1 MNPYKHQVDISSQ
14 ALDILRKH
22 MIAYLAMQE
31 RTGKTLTS
39 ILICEQTKC
48 NNILVITKK
57 KALEGWKDTLS
68 KFTHTKTYECIN
80 YESLHKLETTNYDLI
95 IIDEA
100 HSNLGAY
107 PKVGKTWKEVYK
119 LTKGK
124 PIIYLSAT
132 PSAQTYAQLF
142 HQLKLSSWSP
152 WIKYPSFYNWHKDY
166 GIENIIYLGGRQ
178 IKQYNEVKSEKVMK
192 DVEHL
197 FISYTRTE
205 LGFEHEPTDILHYVE
220 LAEPIKLIYNS
231 LMKDRIVTV
240 AGHEVIADTV
250 MALRTKLHQ
259 LEGATLKQEDKNIF
273 LSNID
278 KISYILKT
286 WGDSNDLVIFYQYQ
300 NELSLLKQ
308 IFKSATILQGTSFAE
323 GVDLSMYETCVVY
336 SMDFSTAKYTQRRA
350 RQCNM
355 KRDTP
360 IDFHFLLVKGAIS
373 EQVYQTVAVN
383 RTNFVDS
390 YFNKQE
396 I

>member
-1 MNPYKHQVDISSQ
+1 MNPYQHQIDISSQ

-22 MIAYLAMQE
+22 MIVYLAMQE

-57 KALEGWKDTLS
+57 KALVGWIDTLS
-68 KFTHTKTYECIN
+68 KYKHNKTYECIN
-80 YESLHKLETTNYDLI
+80 YESLHKCTFKPDLV

-119 LTKGK
+119 FTKGK

-132 PSAQTYAQLF
+132 PSAQTYAQLY
-142 HQLKLSSWSP
+142 HQFKLSSWTP
-152 WIKYPSFYNWHKDY
+152 WIKCPSFYNWHKDY
-166 GIENIIYLGGRQ
+166 GVENIIYLGGRQ
-178 IKQYNEVKSEKVMK
+178 IKQYNEVKSEKVMR

-205 LGFEHEPTDILHYVE
+205 LGFEHEPNDILHYIDLSSE
-220 LAEPIKLIYNS
+220 IKEYYNS
-231 LMKDRIVTV
+231 LLKDRVATV
-240 AGHEVIADTV
+240 VGTEVIADTV

-259 LEGATLKQEDKNIF
+259 IEGSTLKQEDKNIF
-273 LSNID
+273 LSKID
-278 KISYILKT
+278 KIDYILKT
-286 WGDSNDLVIFYQYQ
+286 WGDSDNLVIFYQYQ

-308 IFKSATILQGTSFAE
+308 TFKSATILQGTSFAE

>member
-1 MNPYKHQVDISSQ
+1 MKPYQHQVDISSQ
-14 ALDILRKH
+14 ALDILRKN
-22 MIAYLAMQE
+22 MIVYLAMQE

-57 KALEGWKDTLS
+57 KALTGWIDTLS
-68 KFTHTKTYECIN
+68 KYKHNKTYECIN
-80 YESLHKLETTNYDLI
+80 YESLHKCTFKPDLV

-107 PKVGKTWKEVYK
+107 PKVGKTWKEVFK
-119 LTKGK
+119 FTKGK

-132 PSAQTYAQLF
+132 PSAQTYAQLY
-142 HQLKLSSWSP
+142 HQFKLSSWSP
-152 WIKYPSFYNWHKDY
+152 WTKYPSFYNWHKDY

-178 IKQYNEVKSEKVMK
+178 IKQYNEVKSEKVMSS
-192 DVEHL
+192 VEHL

-205 LGFEHEPTDILHYVE
+205 LGFEHEPNDILHYIDLSPE
-220 LAEPIKLIYNS
+220 IKTYYNS
-231 LMKDRIVTV
+231 LLKDRVATV
-240 AGHEVIADTV
+240 AGTEVIADTV

-259 LEGATLKQEDKNIF
+259 IEGATLKQEDKNIF
-273 LSNID
+273 LSKID
-278 KISYILKT
+278 KIDYILKT
-286 WGDSNDLVIFYQYQ
+286 WGDSKDLVIFYQYQ

-308 IFKSATILQGTSFAE
+308 TFKSATILQGTSFAE

>member
-1 MNPYKHQVDISSQ
+1 MKPYQHQVDISSH

-22 MIAYLAMQE
+22 MIVYLAMQE

-39 ILICEQTKC
+39 ILICEQTKS

-57 KALEGWKDTLS
+57 KALVGWIDTLS
-68 KFTHTKTYECIN
+68 KYKHNKTYECIN
-80 YESLHKLETTNYDLI
+80 YESLHKCKFKPDLV

-107 PKVGKTWKEVYK
+107 PKVGKTWKEVFK
-119 LTKGK
+119 FTKGK

-132 PSAQTYAQLF
+132 PSAQTYAQLY
-142 HQLKLSSWSP
+142 HQFKLSSWSP

-178 IKQYNEVKSEKVMK
+178 IKQYNEVKSTKVMK

-205 LGFEHEPTDILHYVE
+205 LGFEHEPNDILHYVDLSSE
-220 LAEPIKLIYNS
+220 IKEYYNS
-231 LMKDRIVTV
+231 LLKDRVANV
-240 AGHEVIADTV
+240 AGTEVIADTV

-259 LEGATLKQEDKNIF
+259 IEGSTLKQEDKNIF
-273 LSNID
+273 LSKLD
-278 KISYILKT
+278 KIEYILKT
-286 WGDSNDLVIFYQYQ
+286 WGDSKDLVIFYQYQ

-308 IFKSATILQGTSFAE
+308 TFKSATILQGTSFAE

>member
-22 MIAYLAMQE
+22 MIVYLAMQE

-57 KALEGWKDTLS
+57 KALVGWIDTLS
-68 KFTHTKTYECIN
+68 KYKHNKTYECIN
-80 YESLHKLETTNYDLI
+80 YESLHKCTFKPDLV

-119 LTKGK
+119 FTKGK

-132 PSAQTYAQLF
+132 PSAQTYAQLY
-142 HQLKLSSWSP
+142 HQFKLSSWSP

-205 LGFEHEPTDILHYVE
+205 LGFEHEPNDILHYIDLSSE
-220 LAEPIKLIYNS
+220 IREYYNS
-231 LMKDRIVTV
+231 LLKDRVATVT
-240 AGHEVIADTV
+240 GTEVIADTV

-259 LEGATLKQEDKNIF
+259 IEGATLKQEDRNIF
-273 LSNID
+273 LSKID
-278 KISYILKT
+278 KIDYILKT
-286 WGDSNDLVIFYQYQ
+286 WGDSDNLVIFYQYQ

-308 IFKSATILQGTSFAE
+308 TFKSATILQGTSFAE

>member
-1 MNPYKHQVDISSQ
+1 MKPYKHQIDISSQ

-22 MIAYLAMQE
+22 MIVYLAMQE

-57 KALEGWKDTLS
+57 KALIGWIDTLS
-68 KFTHTKTYECIN
+68 KYKHNKTYECIN
-80 YESLHKLETTNYDLI
+80 YESLHKCTFAPDLV

-119 LTKGK
+119 FTNGK

-132 PSAQTYAQLF
+132 PSAQTYAQLY
-142 HQLKLSSWSP
+142 HQFKLSSWSP

-166 GIENIIYLGGRQ
+166 GIENNIYLGGRQ
-178 IKQYNEVKSEKVMK
+178 IKQYNEVKSAKVMK

-205 LGFEHEPTDILHYVE
+205 LGFEHEPNDILHYIDLSSE
-220 LAEPIKLIYNS
+220 IRDYYNS
-231 LMKDRIVTV
+231 LLKDRV
-240 AGHEVIADTV
+240 ATIAGTEVIADTV

-259 LEGATLKQEDKNIF
+259 IEGATLKQEDKNIF
-273 LSNID
+273 LSKID
-278 KISYILKT
+278 KIDYILKT
-286 WGDSNDLVIFYQYQ
+286 WGDSKDLVIFYQYQ

-308 IFKSATILQGTSFAE
+308 TFKSATILQGTSFAE

-390 YFNKQE
+390 YFSKQE

>member
-1 MNPYKHQVDISSQ
+1 MQPYQHQVDISSQ

-22 MIAYLAMQE
+22 MIVYLAMQE

-57 KALEGWKDTLS
+57 KALVGWIDTLS
-68 KFTHTKTYECIN
+68 KYKHNKTYECIN
-80 YESLHKLETTNYDLI
+80 YESLHKCTFKPDLV

-107 PKVGKTWKEVYK
+107 PKVGKTWKEVFK
-119 LTKGK
+119 FTKGK

-132 PSAQTYAQLF
+132 PSAQTYAQLY
-142 HQLKLSSWSP
+142 HQFKLSSWSP

-192 DVEHL
+192 EVEHL

-205 LGFEHEPTDILHYVE
+205 LGFEHEPNDILHYIDLSSE
-220 LAEPIKLIYNS
+220 IREYYNS
-231 LMKDRIVTV
+231 LLKDRVATVTDT
-240 AGHEVIADTV
+240 EVIADTV

-259 LEGATLKQEDKNIF
+259 IEGATLKQEDKNIF
-273 LSNID
+273 LSKID
-278 KISYILKT
+278 KIDYILKT
-286 WGDSNDLVIFYQYQ
+286 WGDSDNLVIFYQYQ

-308 IFKSATILQGTSFAE
+308 TFKSATILQGTSFAE

-383 RTNFVDS
+383 RANFVDS

>member
-1 MNPYKHQVDISSQ
+1 MNPYQHQVDISSQ

-22 MIAYLAMQE
+22 MIVYLAMQE

-57 KALEGWKDTLS
+57 KALVGWIDTLS
-68 KFTHTKTYECIN
+68 KYKHNKTYECIN
-80 YESLHKLETTNYDLI
+80 YESLHKCTFKPDLV

-107 PKVGKTWKEVYK
+107 PKVGKMWKEVYK
-119 LTKGK
+119 FTKGK

-132 PSAQTYAQLF
+132 PSAQTYAQLY
-142 HQLKLSSWSP
+142 HQFKLSSWTP

-178 IKQYNEVKSEKVMK
+178 LKQYNEVKSEKVMG

-205 LGFEHEPTDILHYVE
+205 LGFEHEPNDILHYIDLSSE
-220 LAEPIKLIYNS
+220 IKEYYNS
-231 LMKDRIVTV
+231 LLKDRVATV
-240 AGHEVIADTV
+240 AGTEVIADTV

-259 LEGATLKQEDKNIF
+259 IEGSTLKQEDKNIF
-273 LSNID
+273 LSKID
-278 KISYILKT
+278 KIDYILKT
-286 WGDSNDLVIFYQYQ
+286 WGDSDNLVIFYQYQ

-308 IFKSATILQGTSFAE
+308 TFKSATILQGTSFAE

>member
-1 MNPYKHQVDISSQ
+1 MKPYQHQVDISSQ

-22 MIAYLAMQE
+22 MIVYLAMQE

-57 KALEGWKDTLS
+57 KALVGWEETLS
-68 KFTHTKTYECIN
+68 KYTHNKTYECIN
-80 YESLHKLETTNYDLI
+80 YESLHKCTFTPDLV

-107 PKVGKTWKEVYK
+107 PKVGKTWKEVFK
-119 LTKGK
+119 FTKGK

-132 PSAQTYAQLF
+132 PSAQTYAQLY
-142 HQLKLSSWSP
+142 HQFKLSSWSP

-192 DVEHL
+192 EVEHL

-205 LGFEHEPTDILHYVE
+205 LGFEHEPNDILHYIDLSSE
-220 LAEPIKLIYNS
+220 IREYYNS
-231 LMKDRIVTV
+231 LLKDRVATVT
-240 AGHEVIADTV
+240 GTEVIADTV

-259 LEGATLKQEDKNIF
+259 IEGATLKQEDKNIF
-273 LSNID
+273 LSKID
-278 KISYILKT
+278 KIDYILKT
-286 WGDSNDLVIFYQYQ
+286 WGDSDNLVIFYQYQ

-308 IFKSATILQGTSFAE
+308 TFKSATILQGTSFAE

>member
-1 MNPYKHQVDISSQ
+1 MKPYQHQIDISSQ
-14 ALDILRKH
+14 ALNILRKH
-22 MIAYLAMQE
+22 MIVYLAMQE

-57 KALEGWKDTLS
+57 KALTGWIDTLS
-68 KFTHTKTYECIN
+68 KYTHNKNYECIN
-80 YESLHKLETTNYDLI
+80 YESLHKCTFKPDLV

-107 PKVGKTWKEVYK
+107 PKVGETWKEVYK
-119 LTKGK
+119 FTKGK

-132 PSAQTYAQLF
+132 PSAQTYAQLY
-142 HQLKLSSWSP
+142 HQFKLSSWSP
-152 WIKYPSFYNWHKDY
+152 WLKYPSFYNWHKDY

-178 IKQYNEVKSEKVMK
+178 IKQYNEVKSEKVMSS
-192 DVEHL
+192 VEHL

-205 LGFEHEPTDILHYVE
+205 LGFEHEPNDILHYIDLSPE
-220 LAEPIKLIYNS
+220 IKTYYNS
-231 LMKDRIVTV
+231 LLKDRITTI
-240 AGHEVIADTV
+240 AGTEIITDTV

-259 LEGATLKQEDKNIF
+259 IEGATLKQEDKNLF
-273 LSNID
+273 LSKID
-278 KISYILKT
+278 KIEYILKT
-286 WGDSNDLVIFYQYQ
+286 WGDSKDLVIFYQYQ
-300 NELSLLKQ
+300 NELSLLSQ
-308 IFKSATILQGTSFAE
+308 TFKSATILQGTSFAE

-373 EQVYQTVAVN
+373 EQVYQTVVVN

>member
-1 MNPYKHQVDISSQ
+1 MNPYQHQVDISSQ

-22 MIAYLAMQE
+22 MIVYLAMQE

-57 KALEGWKDTLS
+57 KALVGWIDTLS
-68 KFTHTKTYECIN
+68 KYKHNKTYECIN
-80 YESLHKLETTNYDLI
+80 YESLHKCTFKPDLV

-107 PKVGKTWKEVYK
+107 PKVGKMWKEVFK
-119 LTKGK
+119 FTKGK

-132 PSAQTYAQLF
+132 PSAQTYAQLY
-142 HQLKLSSWSP
+142 HQFKLSSWTP

-178 IKQYNEVKSEKVMK
+178 LKQYNEVKSEKVMG

-205 LGFEHEPTDILHYVE
+205 LGFEHEPNDILHYIDLSSE
-220 LAEPIKLIYNS
+220 IKEYYNS
-231 LMKDRIVTV
+231 LLKDRVATV
-240 AGHEVIADTV
+240 AGTEVIADTV
-250 MALRTKLHQ
+250 MALRTKLLQ
-259 LEGATLKQEDKNIF
+259 IEGSTLKQEDKNIF
-273 LSNID
+273 LSKID
-278 KISYILKT
+278 KIDYILKT
-286 WGDSNDLVIFYQYQ
+286 WGDSDNLVIFYQYQ

-308 IFKSATILQGTSFAE
+308 TFKSATILQGTSFAE

>member
-1 MNPYKHQVDISSQ
+1 MNPYQHQVDISSQ

-22 MIAYLAMQE
+22 MIVYLAMQE

-57 KALEGWKDTLS
+57 KALVGWEETLS
-68 KFTHTKTYECIN
+68 KYTHNKTYECIN
-80 YESLHKLETTNYDLI
+80 YESLHKCTFTPDLV

-107 PKVGKTWKEVYK
+107 PKVGKTWKEVFK
-119 LTKGK
+119 FTKGK

-132 PSAQTYAQLF
+132 PSAQTYAQLY
-142 HQLKLSSWSP
+142 HQFKLSSWSP

-192 DVEHL
+192 EVEHL

-205 LGFEHEPTDILHYVE
+205 LGFEHEPNDILHYIDLSSE
-220 LAEPIKLIYNS
+220 IREYYNS
-231 LMKDRIVTV
+231 LLKDRVATVT
-240 AGHEVIADTV
+240 GTEVIADTV

-259 LEGATLKQEDKNIF
+259 IEGATLKQEDKNIF
-273 LSNID
+273 LSKID
-278 KISYILKT
+278 KIDYILKT
-286 WGDSNDLVIFYQYQ
+286 WGDSDNLVIFYQYQ

-308 IFKSATILQGTSFAE
+308 TFKSATILQGTSFAE

>member
-1 MNPYKHQVDISSQ
+1 MKPYQHQVDISSQ

-22 MIAYLAMQE
+22 MIVYLAMQE

-57 KALEGWKDTLS
+57 KALAGWIDTLS
-68 KFTHTKTYECIN
+68 KYTHNKKYTYIN

-107 PKVGKTWKEVYK
+107 PKVGKIWKEVFK
-119 LTKGK
+119 FTKGK

-142 HQLKLSSWSP
+142 HQLKLSSWTP

-178 IKQYNEVKSEKVMK
+178 IKQYNEVKSGKVMR

-205 LGFEHEPTDILHYVE
+205 LGFEHEPNDILHYIDLSSE
-220 LAEPIKLIYNS
+220 IKEYYNS
-231 LMKDRIVTV
+231 LLKDRVATV
-240 AGHEVIADTV
+240 SGTEVIADTV

-259 LEGATLKQEDKNIF
+259 IEGATLKQEDKNIF
-273 LSNID
+273 LSKID
-278 KISYILKT
+278 KIDYILKT
-286 WGDSNDLVIFYQYQ
+286 WGDSDNLVIFYQYQ

-308 IFKSATILQGTSFAE
+308 TFKSATILQGTSFAE

>member
-1 MNPYKHQVDISSQ
+1 MIPYQHQIDISSQ

-22 MIAYLAMQE
+22 MIVYLAMQE

-57 KALEGWKDTLS
+57 KALVGWIDTLS
-68 KFTHTKTYECIN
+68 KYTHNKTYECIN
-80 YESLHKLETTNYDLI
+80 YESLHKCTFKPDLV

-119 LTKGK
+119 FTKGK

-132 PSAQTYAQLF
+132 PSAQTYAQLY
-142 HQLKLSSWSP
+142 HQFKLSSWTP
-152 WIKYPSFYNWHKDY
+152 WIKYPSFYNWHKYY
-166 GIENIIYLGGRQ
+166 GIENIIYLCGRQ
-178 IKQYNEVKSEKVMK
+178 IKQYNEVKSEKVMR

-205 LGFEHEPTDILHYVE
+205 LGFEHEPNDILHYIDLSSE
-220 LAEPIKLIYNS
+220 IREYYNS
-231 LMKDRIVTV
+231 LLKDRVATVT
-240 AGHEVIADTV
+240 GTEVIADTV

-259 LEGATLKQEDKNIF
+259 IEGATLKQEDKNIF
-273 LSNID
+273 LSKID
-278 KISYILKT
+278 KIDYILKT
-286 WGDSNDLVIFYQYQ
+286 WGDSDNLVIFYQYQ

-308 IFKSATILQGTSFAE
+308 TFKSATILQGTSFAE
-323 GVDLSMYETCVVY
+323 GVDLSRYETCVVY

>member
-1 MNPYKHQVDISSQ
+1 MKPYQHQIDISSQ
-14 ALDILRKH
+14 ALNILRKH
-22 MIAYLAMQE
+22 MIVYLAMQE

-57 KALEGWKDTLS
+57 KALVGWVDTLS
-68 KFTHTKTYECIN
+68 KYEHNKNYECIN
-80 YESLHKLETTNYDLI
+80 YESLHKCKFKPDLV

-107 PKVGKTWKEVYK
+107 PKIGKTWKEVFK
-119 LTKGK
+119 FTKGK

-132 PSAQTYAQLF
+132 PSAQTYAQLY
-142 HQLKLSSWSP
+142 HQFKLSSWSP

-178 IKQYNEVKSEKVMK
+178 IKQYNEVKSTKVMK

-205 LGFEHEPTDILHYVE
+205 LGFEHEPNDILHYVDLSSE
-220 LAEPIKLIYNS
+220 IKEYYNS
-231 LMKDRIVTV
+231 LLKDRVANV
-240 AGHEVIADTV
+240 AGTEVIADTV

-259 LEGATLKQEDKNIF
+259 IEGSTLKQEDKNIF
-273 LSNID
+273 LSKLD
-278 KISYILKT
+278 KIDYILKT
-286 WGDSNDLVIFYQYQ
+286 WGDSKDLVIFYQYQ

-308 IFKSATILQGTSFAE
+308 TFKSATILQGTSFAE

-355 KRDTP
+355 RRDTP

>member
-1 MNPYKHQVDISSQ
+1 MKPYKHQIDISSQ

-22 MIAYLAMQE
+22 MIVYLAMQE

-57 KALEGWKDTLS
+57 KALVGWVDTLS
-68 KFTHTKTYECIN
+68 KYKHNKTYECIN
-80 YESLHKLETTNYDLI
+80 YESLHKCTFKPDLV

-107 PKVGKTWKEVYK
+107 PKVGKIWKEVFK
-119 LTKGK
+119 FTKGK

-132 PSAQTYAQLF
+132 PSAQTYAQLY
-142 HQLKLSSWSP
+142 HQFKLSSWIP
-152 WIKYPSFYNWHKDY
+152 WIKYPSFYSWHKDY
-166 GIENIIYLGGRQ
+166 GIEHIIYLGGRQ

-197 FISYTRTE
+197 FVSYTRTE
-205 LGFEHEPTDILHYVE
+205 LGFEHEPNDILHYIDLSSE
-220 LAEPIKLIYNS
+220 IKEYYNS
-231 LMKDRIVTV
+231 LLKDRV
-240 AGHEVIADTV
+240 ATIAGTEVIADTV

-259 LEGATLKQEDKNIF
+259 IEGATLKQEDKNIF
-273 LSNID
+273 LSKID
-278 KISYILKT
+278 KIDYILKT
-286 WGDSNDLVIFYQYQ
+286 WGDSDNLVIFYQYQ

-308 IFKSATILQGTSFAE
+308 TFKSATILQGTSFAE

>member
-1 MNPYKHQVDISSQ
+1 MKPYKHQIDISSQ

-22 MIAYLAMQE
+22 MIVYLAMQE

-57 KALEGWKDTLS
+57 KALVGWIDTLS
-68 KFTHTKTYECIN
+68 KYTHNKTYECIN
-80 YESLHKLETTNYDLI
+80 YESLHKCTFKPDLV

-107 PKVGKTWKEVYK
+107 PKVGKTWKEVFK
-119 LTKGK
+119 FTKGK

-132 PSAQTYAQLF
+132 PSAQTYAQLY
-142 HQLKLSSWSP
+142 HQFKLSSWSP

-178 IKQYNEVKSEKVMK
+178 IKQYNEVKSAKVMR
-192 DVEHL
+192 DVEPL

-205 LGFEHEPTDILHYVE
+205 LGFEHEPHDILHYIDLSSE
-220 LAEPIKLIYNS
+220 IRDYYNKL
-231 LMKDRIVTV
+231 LKDRV
-240 AGHEVIADTV
+240 ATIAGTEVIADTV

-259 LEGATLKQEDKNIF
+259 IEGSTLKQEDKNIF
-273 LSNID
+273 LSKID
-278 KISYILKT
+278 KIDYILKT
-286 WGDSNDLVIFYQYQ
+286 WGDSKDLVIFYQYQ

-308 IFKSATILQGTSFAE
+308 TFKSATILQGTSFAE

>member
-1 MNPYKHQVDISSQ
+1 MKPYQHQIDISSQ

-22 MIAYLAMQE
+22 MLVYLAMQE

-57 KALEGWKDTLS
+57 KALVGWIDTLS
-68 KFTHTKTYECIN
+68 KYKHNKTYECIN
-80 YESLHKLETTNYDLI
+80 YESLHKCTFKPDLV

-107 PKVGKTWKEVYK
+107 PKVGKTWKEVFTF
-119 LTKGK
+119 TKRK

-132 PSAQTYAQLF
+132 PSAQTYAQLY
-142 HQLKLSSWSP
+142 HQFKLSSWTP

-178 IKQYNEVKSEKVMK
+178 LKQYNEVESEKVMG

-197 FISYTRTE
+197 FTSYTRTE
-205 LGFEHEPTDILHYVE
+205 LGFEHEPNDILHYIDLSSE
-220 LAEPIKLIYNS
+220 IKECYNR
-231 LMKDRIVTV
+231 LLKDRVATV
-240 AGHEVIADTV
+240 AGTEVIADTV

-259 LEGATLKQEDKNIF
+259 IEGSTLKQEDKNIF
-273 LSNID
+273 LSKID
-278 KISYILKT
+278 KIDYILKT
-286 WGDSNDLVIFYQYQ
+286 WGDSDNLVIFYQYQ

-308 IFKSATILQGTSFAE
+308 TFKSATILQGTSFAE

-360 IDFHFLLVKGAIS
+360 IDFHFLLVKSAIS

>member
-1 MNPYKHQVDISSQ
+1 MNPYQHQVDISSQ

-22 MIAYLAMQE
+22 MIVYLAMQE

-57 KALEGWKDTLS
+57 KALVGWIDTLS
-68 KFTHTKTYECIN
+68 KYKHNKTYECIN
-80 YESLHKLETTNYDLI
+80 YESLHKCTFKPDLV

-107 PKVGKTWKEVYK
+107 PKVGKMWKEVFK
-119 LTKGK
+119 FTKGK

-132 PSAQTYAQLF
+132 PSAQTYAQLY
-142 HQLKLSSWSP
+142 HQFKLSSWTP

-178 IKQYNEVKSEKVMK
+178 LKQYNEVKSEKVMG

-205 LGFEHEPTDILHYVE
+205 LGFEHEPNDILHYIDLSSE
-220 LAEPIKLIYNS
+220 IKEYYNS
-231 LMKDRIVTV
+231 LLKDRVATV
-240 AGHEVIADTV
+240 AGTEVIADTV

-259 LEGATLKQEDKNIF
+259 IEGSTLKQEDKNIF
-273 LSNID
+273 LSKID
-278 KISYILKT
+278 KIDYILKT
-286 WGDSNDLVIFYQYQ
+286 WGDSDNLVIFYQYQ

-308 IFKSATILQGTSFAE
+308 TFKSATILQGTSFAE

>member
-1 MNPYKHQVDISSQ
+1 MKPYQHQIDISSQ
-14 ALDILRKH
+14 ALDILRTH
-22 MIAYLAMQE
+22 MIVYLAMQE

-57 KALEGWKDTLS
+57 KALVGWIDTLS
-68 KFTHTKTYECIN
+68 KYKHNKNYECIN
-80 YESLHKLETTNYDLI
+80 YESLHKCTFKPDLV

-119 LTKGK
+119 FTKGK

-132 PSAQTYAQLF
+132 PSAQTYAQLY
-142 HQLKLSSWSP
+142 HQFKLSSWSP

-205 LGFEHEPTDILHYVE
+205 LGFEHEPNDILHYIDLSSE
-220 LAEPIKLIYNS
+220 IKEYYNS
-231 LMKDRIVTV
+231 LLKDRVANVT
-240 AGHEVIADTV
+240 GTEVIADTV

-259 LEGATLKQEDKNIF
+259 IEGSTLKQEDKNIF
-273 LSNID
+273 LSKLD
-278 KISYILKT
+278 KIDYILKT
-286 WGDSNDLVIFYQYQ
+286 WGDSKDLVIFYQYQ

-308 IFKSATILQGTSFAE
+308 TFKSATILQGTSFAE

>member
-1 MNPYKHQVDISSQ
+1 MKPYQHQVDISSQ

-22 MIAYLAMQE
+22 MIVYLAMQE

-57 KALEGWKDTLS
+57 KALVGWIDTLS
-68 KFTHTKTYECIN
+68 KYTHNKTYECIN
-80 YESLHKLETTNYDLI
+80 YESLHKCTFKPDLV

-107 PKVGKTWKEVYK
+107 PKVGKTWKEVFK
-119 LTKGK
+119 FTKGK

-132 PSAQTYAQLF
+132 PSAQTYAQLY
-142 HQLKLSSWSP
+142 HQFKLSSWTP
-152 WIKYPSFYNWHKDY
+152 WIKYPSFYNWHKEY

-178 IKQYNEVKSEKVMK
+178 IKQYNEVKSAKVMR
-192 DVEHL
+192 DVEPL

-205 LGFEHEPTDILHYVE
+205 LGFEHEPNDILHYIDLSSE
-220 LAEPIKLIYNS
+220 IREYYNKL
-231 LMKDRIVTV
+231 LKDRV
-240 AGHEVIADTV
+240 ATIAGTEVIADTV

-259 LEGATLKQEDKNIF
+259 IEGSTLKQGDKNIF
-273 LSNID
+273 LSKID
-278 KISYILKT
+278 KIDYILKT
-286 WGDSNDLVIFYQYQ
+286 WGDSKDLVIFYQYQ

-308 IFKSATILQGTSFAE
+308 TFKSATILQGTSFAE
-323 GVDLSMYETCVVY
+323 GVDLSMYETCVGY

>member
-1 MNPYKHQVDISSQ
+1 MNPYKHQIDISSQ
-14 ALDILRKH
+14 ALDILRKN
-22 MIAYLAMQE
+22 MVVYLAMQE

-57 KALEGWKDTLS
+57 KALVGWVDTLS
-68 KFTHTKTYECIN
+68 KYKHNKTYECIN
-80 YESLHKLETTNYDLI
+80 YESLHKCTFKPDLV

-119 LTKGK
+119 FTKGK

-132 PSAQTYAQLF
+132 PSAQTYAQLY
-142 HQLKLSSWSP
+142 HQFKLSSWSP
-152 WIKYPSFYNWHKDY
+152 WVKYPSFYNWHKDY

-205 LGFEHEPTDILHYVE
+205 LGFEHEPNDILHYIDLSSE
-220 LAEPIKLIYNS
+220 IREYYNS
-231 LMKDRIVTV
+231 LLKDRVATV
-240 AGHEVIADTV
+240 AGTEVIADTV

-259 LEGATLKQEDKNIF
+259 IEGSTLKQEDKNIF
-273 LSNID
+273 LSKLD
-278 KISYILKT
+278 KIDYILKT
-286 WGDSNDLVIFYQYQ
+286 WGDSDNLVIFYQYQ

-308 IFKSATILQGTSFAE
+308 TFKSATILQGTSFAE

-350 RQCNM
+350 RQCNI

-373 EQVYQTVAVN
+373 EQVYKTVAVN

>member
-1 MNPYKHQVDISSQ
+1 MKPYQHQVDISSQ

-22 MIAYLAMQE
+22 MIVYLAMQE

-57 KALEGWKDTLS
+57 KALVGWIDTLS
-68 KFTHTKTYECIN
+68 KYKHNKTYECIN
-80 YESLHKLETTNYDLI
+80 YESLHKCTFKPDLV

-107 PKVGKTWKEVYK
+107 PKVGKTWKEVFK
-119 LTKGK
+119 FTKGK

-132 PSAQTYAQLF
+132 PSAQTYAQLY
-142 HQLKLSSWSP
+142 HQFKLSSWSP

-192 DVEHL
+192 EVEHL

-205 LGFEHEPTDILHYVE
+205 LGFEHEPNDILHYIDLSSE
-220 LAEPIKLIYNS
+220 IREYYNS
-231 LMKDRIVTV
+231 LLKDRVATVT
-240 AGHEVIADTV
+240 GTEVIADTV

-259 LEGATLKQEDKNIF
+259 IEGATLKQEDKNIF
-273 LSNID
+273 LSKID
-278 KISYILKT
+278 KIDYILKT
-286 WGDSNDLVIFYQYQ
+286 WGDSDNLVIFYQYQ

-308 IFKSATILQGTSFAE
+308 TFKSATILQGTSFAE

-383 RTNFVDS
+383 RANFVDS

>member
-1 MNPYKHQVDISSQ
+1 MKPYQHQIDISSQ

-22 MIAYLAMQE
+22 MIVYLAMQE

-57 KALEGWKDTLS
+57 KALVGWIDTLS
-68 KFTHTKTYECIN
+68 KYKHNKTYECIN
-80 YESLHKLETTNYDLI
+80 YESLHKCTFKPDLV

-107 PKVGKTWKEVYK
+107 PKVGKTWKEVFK
-119 LTKGK
+119 FTKGK

-132 PSAQTYAQLF
+132 PSAQTYAQLY
-142 HQLKLSSWSP
+142 HQFKLSSWSP

-178 IKQYNEVKSEKVMK
+178 LKQYNEVKSVKVMK

-205 LGFEHEPTDILHYVE
+205 LGFEHEPNDILHYIDLSSE
-220 LAEPIKLIYNS
+220 IKEYYNS
-231 LMKDRIVTV
+231 LLKDRV
-240 AGHEVIADTV
+240 ATIAGTEVIADTV

-259 LEGATLKQEDKNIF
+259 LEGSTLKQEDKNIF
-273 LSNID
+273 LSKLD
-278 KISYILKT
+278 KIDYILKT
-286 WGDSNDLVIFYQYQ
+286 CGDSKDLVIFYQYQ

-308 IFKSATILQGTSFAE
+308 TFKSATILQGTSFAE
-323 GVDLSMYETCVVY
+323 GVDLSMYETCIVY

-383 RTNFVDS
+383 RANFVDS

>member
-1 MNPYKHQVDISSQ
+1 MKPYQHQVDISSQ

-22 MIAYLAMQE
+22 MIVYLAMQE

-39 ILICEQTKC
+39 ILICEQTKG

-57 KALEGWKDTLS
+57 KALVGWIDTLS
-68 KFTHTKTYECIN
+68 KYTHNKTYECIN
-80 YESLHKLETTNYDLI
+80 YESLHKCTFKPDLV

-107 PKVGKTWKEVYK
+107 PKVGKTWKEVFK
-119 LTKGK
+119 FTKGK

-132 PSAQTYAQLF
+132 PSAQTYAQLY
-142 HQLKLSSWSP
+142 HQFKLSSWSP

-205 LGFEHEPTDILHYVE
+205 LGFEHEPNDILHYIDLSSE
-220 LAEPIKLIYNS
+220 LREYYNKL
-231 LMKDRIVTV
+231 LKDRV
-240 AGHEVIADTV
+240 ATIAGTEVIADTV

-259 LEGATLKQEDKNIF
+259 IEGSTLKQEDKNIF
-273 LSNID
+273 LYKID
-278 KISYILKT
+278 KIDYILKT
-286 WGDSNDLVIFYQYQ
+286 WGDSKDLVIFYQYQ

-308 IFKSATILQGTSFAE
+308 TFKSATILQGTSFAE

>member
-1 MNPYKHQVDISSQ
+1 MIPYQHQVDISSQ

-22 MIAYLAMQE
+22 MIVYLAMQE

-57 KALEGWKDTLS
+57 KALVGWIDTLS
-68 KFTHTKTYECIN
+68 KYTPNKTYECIN
-80 YESLHKLETTNYDLI
+80 YESLHKCTFKPDLV

-119 LTKGK
+119 FTKGK
-124 PIIYLSAT
+124 PLIYLSAT
-132 PSAQTYAQLF
+132 PSAQTYAQLY
-142 HQLKLSSWSP
+142 HQFKLSSWTP
-152 WIKYPSFYNWHKDY
+152 WIKYPSFYNWHKYY

-178 IKQYNEVKSEKVMK
+178 IKQYNEVKSEKVMR

-205 LGFEHEPTDILHYVE
+205 LGFEHEPNDILHYIDLSSE
-220 LAEPIKLIYNS
+220 IKEYYNS
-231 LMKDRIVTV
+231 LLKDRVAIVVGT
-240 AGHEVIADTV
+240 EVIADTV

-259 LEGATLKQEDKNIF
+259 IEGSTLKQEDKNIF
-273 LSNID
+273 LSKID
-278 KISYILKT
+278 KIDYILKT
-286 WGDSNDLVIFYQYQ
+286 WGDSDNLVIFYQYQ

-308 IFKSATILQGTSFAE
+308 TFKSATILQGTSFAE

-336 SMDFSTAKYTQRRA
+336 SMDFSTAKYVQRRA

>member
-1 MNPYKHQVDISSQ
+1 MNPYQHQVDISSQ
-14 ALDILRKH
+14 ALDILRKY
-22 MIAYLAMQE
+22 MIVYLAMQE

-57 KALEGWKDTLS
+57 KALVGWEETLS
-68 KFTHTKTYECIN
+68 KYKHNKTYVCIN
-80 YESLHKLETTNYDLI
+80 YESLHKCTFKPDLV

-107 PKVGKTWKEVYK
+107 PKVGKTWKEVFK
-119 LTKGK
+119 FTKGK

-132 PSAQTYAQLF
+132 PSAQTYAQLY
-142 HQLKLSSWSP
+142 HQFKLSSWTP

-178 IKQYNEVKSEKVMK
+178 IKQYNEVKSEKVMS

-205 LGFEHEPTDILHYVE
+205 LGFEHEPNDILHYIDLSSE
-220 LAEPIKLIYNS
+220 IKEYYNS
-231 LMKDRIVTV
+231 LLKDRVATV
-240 AGHEVIADTV
+240 AGTEVIADTV

-259 LEGATLKQEDKNIF
+259 IEGATLKQEDKNIF
-273 LSNID
+273 LSKID
-278 KISYILKT
+278 KIDYILKT
-286 WGDSNDLVIFYQYQ
+286 WGDSDNLVIFYQYQ

-308 IFKSATILQGTSFAE
+308 TFKSATILQGTSFAE

-373 EQVYQTVAVN
+373 EQVYKTVAVN

>member
-1 MNPYKHQVDISSQ
+1 MQPYQHQVDISSQ

-22 MIAYLAMQE
+22 MIVYLAMQE

-57 KALEGWKDTLS
+57 KALVGWIDTLS
-68 KFTHTKTYECIN
+68 KYKHNKTYECIN
-80 YESLHKLETTNYDLI
+80 YESLHKCTFKPDLV

-107 PKVGKTWKEVYK
+107 PKVGKTWKEVFK
-119 LTKGK
+119 FTKGK

-132 PSAQTYAQLF
+132 PSAQTYAQLY
-142 HQLKLSSWSP
+142 HQFKLSSWSP

-192 DVEHL
+192 EVEHL

-205 LGFEHEPTDILHYVE
+205 LGFEHEPNDILHYIALSSE
-220 LAEPIKLIYNS
+220 IREYYNS
-231 LMKDRIVTV
+231 LLKDRV
-240 AGHEVIADTV
+240 ATIAGTEVIADTV

-259 LEGATLKQEDKNIF
+259 LEGSTLKQEDKNIF
-273 LSNID
+273 LSKID
-278 KISYILKT
+278 KIDYILKT
-286 WGDSNDLVIFYQYQ
+286 WGDSDNLVIFYQYQ

-308 IFKSATILQGTSFAE
+308 TFKSATILQGTSFAE